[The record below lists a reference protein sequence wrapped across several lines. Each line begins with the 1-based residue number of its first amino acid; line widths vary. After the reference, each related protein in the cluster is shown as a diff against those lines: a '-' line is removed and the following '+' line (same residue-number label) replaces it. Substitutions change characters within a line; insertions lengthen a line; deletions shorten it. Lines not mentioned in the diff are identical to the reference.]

1 MSTNQQPTAAARLRE
16 LLSDSSYTV
25 VAPGVYDGIS
35 ARLALAQ
42 GFECLYMV
50 GQDLSPCG
58 EMSQCQI
65 TNYSINI

>member
-1 MSTNQQPTAAARLRE
+1 MSVNQQPTAAARLRE
-16 LLSDSSYTV
+16 LLSDSSHTV

-50 GQDLSPCG
+50 GQDLTPCG
-58 EMSQCQI
+58 ETVSMIWQQ
-65 TNYSINI
+65 TYK